1 MSESQGTQSSQNSSP
16 TKFNDATNDKHV
28 RKKQQPR
35 ASCWSHFTKY
45 VTEDGENRFAPESE
59 TTFSTW
65 KFDKDA
71 IRKALIHMIIFRIVE
86 GEGFKLFLSKACPRF
101 HLPSRFTFRKDC
113 LDLFNS
119 MKNSF
124 GQDTSRICLTTDTW
138 TSLQRVSYMVLTAHW
153 IDEEWML
160 QKRIINFCPIS
171 AHRGENIGQAL
182 EKCIRDWGIE
192 RIFTIT
198 VDIASANTVGVE
210 YLRKKLNHRNVAAKY
225 ERAFDSYARDDHS
238 FFLDLL
244 TGDGVPTFDDWENV
258 RRIEKVLEPFYDLTL
273 KVSGS
278 LHGTYHFFLEVLI
291 EIHCLLDVWA
301 SSEDLD
307 VISITSKMREKYNK
321 YWGDAKKINF
331 LVYFANI
338 FDPRHK
344 MEFENFGVKL
354 LFSDIVADVMKTID
368 KELHCLFDEY
378 SSISRRAMVYE
389 GQSSIPTKVS
399 NSAELNLSK
408 TSLAMQQYLLKKQR
422 DWLRKSKDPINLDE
436 YAA

>member
-1 MSESQGTQSSQNSSP
+1 MGRIGQVANIVTRLIAWKSEFS
-16 TKFNDATNDKHV
+16 
-28 RKKQQPR
+28 
-35 ASCWSHFTKY
+35 
-45 VTEDGENRFAPESE
+45 PESE

-65 KFDKDA
+65 KFDEDA
-71 IRKALIHMIIFRIVE
+71 VRKALIHMIIVDELPFRIVE

-101 HLPSRFTFRKDC
+101 HLPSRFTVRKDC

-119 MKNSF
+119 MKNLMKNSF

-138 TSLQRVSYMVLTAHW
+138 TSLQRVSYMVLIAHW

-171 AHRGENIGQAL
+171 SHRGENIGQAL

-198 VDIASANTVGVE
+198 VDNASANTVGVE
-210 YLRKKLNHRNVAAKY
+210 YLRKKSNHRNVAAKY
-225 ERAFDSYARDDHS
+225 ERAFDSYAQDDHS
-238 FFLDLL
+238 FFF
-244 TGDGVPTFDDWENV
+244 TSQ
-258 RRIEKVLEPFYDLTL
+258 LEMESLRLMIGKMFEEL
-273 KVSGS
+273 K
-278 LHGTYHFFLEVLI
+278 
-291 EIHCLLDVWA
+291 

-307 VISITSKMREKYNK
+307 VISINSKMREKYNK

-344 MEFENFGVKL
+344 MEFVNFGVKL
-354 LFSDIVADVMKTID
+354 LFPDIVADVMKTIE

-378 SSISRRAMVYE
+378 SSIFGRAMVYE
-389 GQSSIPTKVS
+389 GQSSIPTKCI
-399 NSAELNLSK
+399 
-408 TSLAMQQYLLKKQR
+408 LAAHMLEFRPCIFLVGVA
-422 DWLRKSKDPINLDE
+422 SV
-436 YAA
+436 

>member
-16 TKFNDATNDKHV
+16 TKVNDATSNKRV

-45 VTEDGENRFAPESE
+45 VTEDGENRASCKHCDSTYSMETGGSTTNLNNHLKTCLKKPRGSTFDSKQSELTFAKFSPESE

-65 KFDKDA
+65 KFDEDA
-71 IRKALIHMIIFRIVE
+71 IRKALIHMIIVDELPFRIVE

-101 HLPSRFTFRKDC
+101 HLPSRFTVRKDC

-119 MKNSF
+119 MKNLMKNSF

-182 EKCIRDWGIE
+182 EKWLQNMSVLLILMLE
-192 RIFTIT
+192 MTI
-198 VDIASANTVGVE
+198 A
-210 YLRKKLNHRNVAAKY
+210 
-225 ERAFDSYARDDHS
+225 
-238 FFLDLL
+238 FFLTSQQEMESLRL
-244 TGDGVPTFDDWENV
+244 MIGKMFE
-258 RRIEKVLEPFYDLTL
+258 EL
-273 KVSGS
+273 K
-278 LHGTYHFFLEVLI
+278 
-291 EIHCLLDVWA
+291 

-344 MEFENFGVKL
+344 MEFVNFGVKL
-354 LFSDIVADVMKTID
+354 LFPDIAADVMKTID

-378 SSISRRAMVYE
+378 SSISGRAMVYE
-389 GQSSIPTKVS
+389 GQSSIPTK
-399 NSAELNLSK
+399 
-408 TSLAMQQYLLKKQR
+408 

-436 YAA
+436 YAAELQNMEDDLSRIPENQEVLSSKLHTLYEEDET